1 MNVGNVATTSTTST
15 AAKQTLSSNYDTFLK
30 LLTTQLQNQDP
41 LSPADATKFTEQLVS
56 YSQVEQQIAT
66 NTNLSSLISITKA
79 AAGANA
85 VSYLGKQTMTAGN
98 VSSLT
103 GGEAK
108 WQYTLPTDAN
118 GMQIKV
124 VDASGTTVRTLTGD
138 KTVGKHELA
147 WDGKNSA
154 GAQMPDG
161 TYKLVVAAT
170 KADGSAMSVTT
181 SGLGT
186 ISEIDM
192 SGAEPVLYIGTRK
205 LTLAD
210 ITGFKN

>member
-1 MNVGNVATTSTTST
+1 MNVGSVANT
-15 AAKQTLSSNYDTFLK
+15 ASNPASAKQTLTGTYDTFLK

-41 LSPADATKFTEQLVS
+41 LSPADATKFTDQLVS

-66 NTNLSSLISITKA
+66 NTNLSSLISLSRA

-85 VSYLGKQTMTAGN
+85 VSYLGKQATTSGN
-98 VSSLT
+98 TSALVNGQASWNYSL
-103 GGEAK
+103 
-108 WQYTLPTDAN
+108 PSDATN
-118 GMQIKV
+118 IQIKV

-138 KTVGKHELA
+138 KSVGKHDIV

-154 GAQMPDG
+154 GAQLQDG

-170 KADGSAMSVTT
+170 KADGSAMASSI

-186 ISEIDM
+186 ITEIDM
-192 SGAEPVLYIGTRK
+192 SGAEPVLFIGTRK
-205 LTLAD
+205 LSLAD